1 MNDMARGAGPRA
13 ARLVAGKPD
22 AGRSLGPHLPPPM
35 APDPP
40 PRRPLRAGPFGV
52 LDVGSTKVTCLIGR
66 VDGDGKL
73 RVLGVGMRQSRGVRA
88 GGITDLDGAEQAVRG
103 AVGDAEI
110 QADHRL
116 RSVVVN
122 LTCGAPESRLFGVQW
137 PVNGR
142 AVTEADV
149 RRVVQE
155 GRARAATEGR
165 ENIHA
170 LPLGF
175 AADGTLGVAD
185 PRGLHCDVLSAR
197 LHVVDAAAT
206 ALRNLEATVLRCE
219 LYIAELVSAPLAAG
233 LSSLVEDERQ
243 LGATVID
250 MGGGTTG
257 IGVWSEGNLLHTAQ
271 LAVGGSHV
279 TNDLARVLS
288 TSVADAERL
297 KTVYGNAE
305 GSPDDEREILSVPLV
320 GEEEHH
326 VSKIP
331 RSQLVDV
338 IRPRLEETFELVR
351 ERLDGAGMAREVG
364 TRVVLT
370 GGASQLAGA
379 REMAGRVLD
388 RQVRLGRPLPL
399 RGLADDLSGPG
410 FATAAG
416 LLNWAGGVGRTL
428 ADIDTSDDQAA
439 GWIGRAVSF
448 IRNRL

>member
-1 MNDMARGAGPRA
+1 MNDMTRSAELRA
-13 ARLVAGKPD
+13 TRLVAGKPD
-22 AGRSLGPHLPPPM
+22 AGRSLGAHLPPPM

-40 PRRPLRAGPFGV
+40 ARRPLRAGPFGV

-88 GGITDLDGAEQAVRG
+88 GGITDLDAAEQAVRG

-122 LTCGAPESRLFGVQW
+122 LTCGAPESRLVGVQW
-137 PVNGR
+137 PVGGR
-142 AVTEADV
+142 PVTEADV

-155 GRARAATEGR
+155 GRARAAAEGR
-165 ENIHA
+165 ETIHA

-185 PRGLHCDVLSAR
+185 PRGLHCDMLSAR
-197 LHVVDAAAT
+197 LHMVDAAAT
-206 ALRNLEATVLRCE
+206 ALRNLETAVLRCE
-219 LYIAELVSAPLAAG
+219 LYIAELVSAPLASG

-320 GEEEHH
+320 GEEERHF
-326 VSKIP
+326 SKIP

-416 LLNWAGGVGRTL
+416 LLTWAGGIGRTL
-428 ADIDTSDDQAA
+428 ADIDTSDDQPA
-439 GWIGRAVSF
+439 GWISRAVNF

>member
-1 MNDMARGAGPRA
+1 MNDMTRGAEPRA
-13 ARLVAGKPD
+13 TRLVAGKPD
-22 AGRSLGPHLPPPM
+22 AGRSLGPRLPPPM
-35 APDPP
+35 VPDPP

-73 RVLGVGMRQSRGVRA
+73 RVLGFGMRQSRGVRA

-110 QADHRL
+110 GADHRL

-122 LTCGAPESRLFGVQW
+122 LTCGTPESRMFGVQW
-137 PVNGR
+137 PVGGR
-142 AVTEADV
+142 AVTEADI

-155 GRARAATEGR
+155 GRARAVVEGR
-165 ENIHA
+165 ETIHA

-185 PRGLHCDVLSAR
+185 PRGLHCDLLSAR

-206 ALRNLEATVLRCE
+206 ALRNLETAVLRCE
-219 LYIAELVSAPLAAG
+219 LYISELVSAPLAAG

-250 MGGGTTG
+250 MGGGATG
-257 IGVWSEGNLLHTAQ
+257 IGVWSEGNLVHTAQ

-305 GSPDDEREILSVPLV
+305 ASPDDEREILSVPLV

-326 VSKIP
+326 FAKVP
-331 RSQLVDV
+331 RSQVVDV
-338 IRPRLEETFELVR
+338 IRPRLEETFDLVR
-351 ERLDGAGMAREVG
+351 ERLDHAGMAREAG

-379 REMAGRVLD
+379 REMAARVLG

-399 RGLADDLSGPG
+399 RGLADDVSGPG

-416 LLNWAGGVGRTL
+416 LLNWAGGVGRSL
-428 ADIDTSDDQAA
+428 ADIDTSDDHAA
-439 GWIGRAVSF
+439 GWISRAVNF

>member
-1 MNDMARGAGPRA
+1 MNDMIRPEPRA
-13 ARLVAGKPD
+13 ARLVAGKPE

-73 RVLGVGMRQSRGVRA
+73 RVLGFGMRRSRGVRA
-88 GGITDLDGAEQAVRG
+88 GGITDLDEAEQAVRG

-116 RSVVVN
+116 RSVIVN
-122 LTCGAPESRLFGVQW
+122 LTCGAPESRLFSVQW
-137 PVNGR
+137 PVGGR
-142 AVTEADV
+142 AVTAVDV

-155 GRARAATEGR
+155 GRARAVVEGR
-165 ENIHA
+165 ETIHA

-175 AADGTLGVAD
+175 AADGTLGIAD

-206 ALRNLEATVLRCE
+206 ALRNLETAVLRCE
-219 LYIAELVSAPLAAG
+219 LYISELVSAPLAAG
-233 LSSLVEDERQ
+233 LSALVEDERQ

-257 IGVWSEGNLLHTAQ
+257 IGVFSEGNLLHTAQ
-271 LAVGGSHV
+271 LTVGGSHV
-279 TNDLARVLS
+279 TNDLAQVLS
-288 TSVADAERL
+288 TPLADAERL

-320 GEEEHH
+320 GEQHH
-326 VSKIP
+326 FAKIP

-338 IRPRLEETFELVR
+338 IRPRLEETFMMVR
-351 ERLDGAGMAREVG
+351 DCLDQAGLAREAG

-399 RGLADDLSGPG
+399 RGLADDVSGPG

-416 LLNWAGGVGRTL
+416 LLNWAGGVGPL
-428 ADIDTSDDQAA
+428 ADIDMSDDQPV
-439 GWIGRAVSF
+439 GWIGRLVNM
-448 IRNRL
+448 IRNKL